1 MSEAICTPPD
11 PMTANAPPLPRDAR
25 PANGTM
31 VTPTHDLARYNEGM
45 SQFLTASDSAEKAAR
60 FIFDWNEVNRKG
72 RLTPKNVTFFDET
85 LRDGL
90 QNPSVRDPSIEDKLA
105 ILHLME
111 DLGIHEADIGLPGS
125 SKRAFDDCLRL
136 CQEVVACK
144 MKIKIACAG
153 RTVVGDITP
162 MIEVSQRAGIPI
174 DVYAF
179 IGSSPIRQY
188 AESWDIE
195 LIARRSAE
203 AIDVAV
209 KAGLPVAY
217 VTEDTTRSRPE
228 VLTALFRTAID
239 HGATR
244 LCLSDTVGHAT
255 PDGVRNLIQFTKSV
269 IAGTGA
275 KEIGIDWHGH
285 NDRGLALE
293 NALWALEF
301 GADRVHA
308 TGLGI
313 GERVGNA
320 QMELVLLNMK
330 LLGQLEDQDLT
341 KLLEYCTTIARAV
354 GWDVP
359 INYPMVGRDAFRTA
373 TGVHAAA
380 IIKAMA
386 KGDAWLADR
395 IYSGVPAEMIGRKQ
409 EICIGFMSGASN
421 VSYWLNER
429 GIPVDDA
436 LVAEI
441 LKAAKGQNH
450 IMTEPEVMS
459 VIERVKASRA

>member
-1 MSEAICTPPD
+1 MPAFT
-11 PMTANAPPLPRDAR
+11 TDADR
-25 PANGTM
+25 AG
-31 VTPTHDLARYNEGM
+31 E
-45 SQFLTASDSAEKAAR
+45 
-60 FIFDWNEVNRKG
+60 FIFDWNETNRKG
-72 RLTPKNVTFFDET
+72 RLVAQTFTLFDET

-90 QNPSVRDPSIEDKLA
+90 QNPSVEDPSIDDKLRL
-105 ILHLME
+105 LHLME
-111 DLGIHEADIGLPGS
+111 DLGIDVADMGLPGS
-125 SKRAFDDCLRL
+125 SKRAFEDVLRL
-136 CQEVVACK
+136 CREVTDCK
-144 MKIKIACAG
+144 MKIGIAAAG

-174 DVYAF
+174 QVYAF

-188 AESWDIE
+188 VEQWDVS
-195 LIARRSAE
+195 LIAKRSAE

-228 VLTALFRTAID
+228 VLSTLFRAAID
-239 HGATR
+239 HGARR

-275 KEIGIDWHGH
+275 EVGIDWHGH

-293 NALWALEF
+293 NAIWALEF
-301 GADRVHA
+301 GADRVHGCA
-308 TGLGI
+308 LGI

-320 QMELVLLNMK
+320 AMELILLNLR
-330 LLGQLEDQDLT
+330 LLGQLPPERDLT
-341 KLLEYCTTIARAV
+341 KLVEYCETVARAV
-354 GWDVP
+354 HWQIP
-359 INYPMVGRDAFRTA
+359 YNYPLVGRDAFRTA

-380 IIKAMA
+380 IIKAME

-395 IYSGVPAEMIGRKQ
+395 VYSGVPAGMFGRHQ

-421 VSYWLNER
+421 VNAWLRGR
-429 GIPVDDA
+429 GIEPSGE
-436 LVAEI
+436 LVAAI
-441 LKAAKGQNH
+441 LEAAKATTH
-450 IMTEPEVMS
+450 ILSDEEVMA
-459 VIERVKASRA
+459 VISRVRG

>member
-1 MSEAICTPPD
+1 MST
-11 PMTANAPPLPRDAR
+11 
-25 PANGTM
+25 
-31 VTPTHDLARYNEGM
+31 
-45 SQFLTASDSAEKAAR
+45 SSSASRESEY
-60 FIFDWNEVNRKG
+60 IYDWNEVNRRG
-72 RLTPKNVTFFDET
+72 RLLNKPFELFDET

-90 QNPSVRDPSIEDKLA
+90 QNPSVKDPPIEAKLR
-105 ILHLME
+105 ILHLMN
-111 DLGIHEADIGLPGS
+111 DVGIHVADVGLPGS
-125 SKRAFDDCLRL
+125 SERAFADCLRI
-136 CQEVVACK
+136 CQEVAAQK
-144 MKIKIACAG
+144 LPIKIACAG

-162 MIEVSQRAGIPI
+162 MIELSQRAGVPVE
-174 DVYAF
+174 VYAF

-188 AESWDIE
+188 AENWDLE

-209 KAGLPVAY
+209 KAGLAVCY

-228 VLTALFRTAID
+228 VLTTLFRTAID

-255 PDGVRNLIQFTKSV
+255 PDGVHNLIQFARSV

-275 KEIGIDWHGH
+275 DIAIDWHGH

-293 NALWALEF
+293 NALWALEH
-301 GADRVHA
+301 GASRVHA
-308 TGLGI
+308 TALGI

-320 QMELVLLNMK
+320 QMELILLNLK

-341 KLLEYCTTIARAV
+341 GLLEYCTTTAEAV

-359 INYPMVGRDAFRTA
+359 INYPLVGRDAFRTA

-386 KGDAWLADR
+386 KGTAGDAWLADR
-395 IYSGVPAEMIGRKQ
+395 IYSGVPAGTFGRSQ

-421 VSYWLNER
+421 VSYWLRQRNIE
-429 GIPVDDA
+429 PSEL

-441 LKAAKGQNH
+441 LKVAKTSTALLTDEQIH
-450 IMTEPEVMS
+450 TV
-459 VIERVKASRA
+459 VRRHT

>member
-1 MSEAICTPPD
+1 MSDFT
-11 PMTANAPPLPRDAR
+11 TAGDR
-25 PANGTM
+25 
-31 VTPTHDLARYNEGM
+31 
-45 SQFLTASDSAEKAAR
+45 ASSLV
-60 FIFDWNEVNRKG
+60 FDWNEVNRKG
-72 RLTPKNVTFFDET
+72 RILPKNATFFDET

-90 QNPSVRDPSIEDKLA
+90 QNPSVVDPSIEEKLK

-111 DLGIHEADIGLPGS
+111 DLGIHAADVGLPGS
-125 SKRAFDDCLRL
+125 SKRAFEDVLRI
-136 CQEVVACK
+136 CKEVVDCK
-144 MKIKIACAG
+144 MKIRIACAG
-153 RTVVGDITP
+153 RTVVSDITP
-162 MIEVSQRAGIPI
+162 MIEVSQRAGLPVE
-174 DVYAF
+174 VYAF

-188 AESWDIE
+188 AEDWDVN
-195 LIARRSAE
+195 LIAKRSAE

-228 VLTALFRTAID
+228 VLTTLFRTAID
-239 HGATR
+239 HGAHR

-255 PDGVRNLIQFTKSV
+255 PDGVRNLIQFARHV
-269 IAGTGA
+269 IAGTGRTDV
-275 KEIGIDWHGH
+275 GIDWHGH

-293 NALWALEF
+293 NAIWAFEF

-320 QMELVLLNMK
+320 QMELLLLNLK
-330 LLGQLEDQDLT
+330 LLGQLEGQDLT
-341 KLLEYCTTIARAV
+341 KLLEYCQTIAKAV
-354 GWDVP
+354 HWDIP
-359 INYPMVGRDAFRTA
+359 INYPLVGRDAFRTA

-386 KGDAWLADR
+386 KGDTWLADR
-395 IYSGVPAEMIGRKQ
+395 IYSGVPAGMIGRNQ

-421 VSYWLNER
+421 VNYWLAQRE
-429 GIPVDDA
+429 IPASDE

-441 LKAAKGQNH
+441 LKAAKAQDH
-450 IMTEPEVMS
+450 IMTEEEVMT
-459 VIERVKASRA
+459 VVKRVRGA

>member
-1 MSEAICTPPD
+1 MADFSTVAD
-11 PMTANAPPLPRDAR
+11 LRGATAPRSPAPPQGEAPGSR
-25 PANGTM
+25 
-31 VTPTHDLARYNEGM
+31 E
-45 SQFLTASDSAEKAAR
+45 SQL
-60 FIFDWNEVNRKG
+60 IFDWNEVDRKG
-72 RLTPKNVTFFDET
+72 RILPKNASFFDET

-90 QNPSVRDPSIEDKLA
+90 QNPSVTDPPIGDKLA

-125 SKRAFDDCLRL
+125 SKRAFDDVLRM
-136 CQEVVACK
+136 CKEVVDCK
-144 MKIKIACAG
+144 MNIKIAAAG

-162 MIEVSQRAGIPI
+162 MIEVSQKAGIPI
-174 DVYAF
+174 EVYAF

-188 AESWDIE
+188 VEEWDLP
-195 LIARRSAE
+195 LIAKRSAE

-228 VLTALFRTAID
+228 VLTTLFKAAID

-255 PDGVRNLIQFTKSV
+255 PHGVRNLIQFTRSV
-269 IAGTGA
+269 VAGTGA
-275 KEIGIDWHGH
+275 KNIGLDWHGH

-308 TGLGI
+308 TARGI

-341 KLLEYCTTIARAV
+341 KLLEYCQTVAKAV
-354 GWDVP
+354 GWQIP
-359 INYPMVGRDAFRTA
+359 LNYPLVGHDAFRTA

-380 IIKAMA
+380 IIKAMP
-386 KGDAWLADR
+386 KGDTWLADR
-395 IYSGVPAEMIGRKQ
+395 IYSGVPAGMFGRKQ

-421 VSYWLNER
+421 VSYWLHER
-429 GIPVDDA
+429 GIEGDET
-436 LVAEI
+436 LVREI
-441 LKAAKGQNH
+441 LQAAKGQSA
-450 IMTEPEVMS
+450 IMTDEQVMA
-459 VIERVKASRA
+459 VIAKVRS

>member
-1 MSEAICTPPD
+1 MSEFATE
-11 PMTANAPPLPRDAR
+11 RDR
-25 PANGTM
+25 
-31 VTPTHDLARYNEGM
+31 
-45 SQFLTASDSAEKAAR
+45 AAGL
-60 FIFDWNEVNRKG
+60 IFDWNEVNRKG
-72 RLTPKNVTFFDET
+72 RILPKNATFFDET

-90 QNPSVRDPSIEDKLA
+90 QNPSVVDPGIEEKLK

-111 DLGIHEADIGLPGS
+111 DVGIHVADVGLPGS
-125 SKRAFDDCLRL
+125 SKRAFEDVLRL
-136 CQEVVACK
+136 CKEVVDCN

-153 RTVVGDITP
+153 RTVVSDITP
-162 MIEVSQRAGIPI
+162 MIEVSQRTGIPVE
-174 DVYAF
+174 VYAF

-188 AESWDIE
+188 VESWDIA
-195 LIARRSAE
+195 LIAKRSTE

-228 VLTALFRTAID
+228 VLTTLFRAAID

-255 PDGVRNLIQFTKSV
+255 PDGVRNLIQFTKNV
-269 IAGTGA
+269 VAGTGA
-275 KEIGIDWHGH
+275 EIGIDWHGH

-293 NALWALEF
+293 NAIWAYEY

-320 QMELVLLNMK
+320 QMELLLLNLK
-330 LLGQLEDQDLT
+330 LLGQLEGQDLT
-341 KLLEYCTTIARAV
+341 KLLEYCETIARAV
-354 GWDVP
+354 KWDIP
-359 INYPMVGRDAFRTA
+359 ISYPLVGRDAFRTA
-373 TGVHAAA
+373 TGVHASAV
-380 IIKAMA
+380 IKAMA
-386 KGDAWLADR
+386 KGDTWLADR
-395 IYSGVPAEMIGRKQ
+395 IYSGVPAGMIGRAQ

-421 VSYWLNER
+421 VNFWLTSRN
-429 GIPVDDA
+429 IPVDDE

-441 LKAAKGQNH
+441 LKAAKSQDH
-450 IMTEPEVMS
+450 IMLDDEVMS
-459 VIERVKASRA
+459 VVKRVRG